1 MTSSGRMIQRLEVEA
16 KGLLERQRK
25 LKVVRSPHFGELVQ
39 RYAEIRTLQKEL
51 EAGSREVTGQMDEY
65 PRKLRRLCK
74 ILTEAG
80 FLAHDKPTDK
90 GLFAA
95 RVYGENTILV
105 AEAVWLGWFEGLAP
119 EEMCA
124 VLVMLAA
131 EDRDR
136 GGRDRQARGPRRYP
150 TPAIAQ
156 TARLIRSLYF
166 RFADMESDLDEPN
179 LRTPSHD
186 FIDFAFRWSAGEPLD
201 QIPLPANIDIGD
213 AIKAMKGLY
222 SLLRQLEWALR
233 VAKSPLKETVS
244 QAVVQMERDVIKR
257 TY

>member
-1 MTSSGRMIQRLEVEA
+1 MKAI
-16 KGLLERQRK
+16 LLFS
-25 LKVVRSPHFGELVQ
+25 L
-39 RYAEIRTLQKEL
+39 TLSL
-51 EAGSREVTGQMDEY
+51 
-65 PRKLRRLCK
+65 
-74 ILTEAG
+74 
-80 FLAHDKPTDK
+80 LAHASLISHDH
-90 GLFAA
+90 GL
-95 RVYGENTILV
+95 I
-105 AEAVWLGWFEGLAP
+105 
-119 EEMCA
+119 
-124 VLVMLAA
+124 
-131 EDRDR
+131 
-136 GGRDRQARGPRRYP
+136 PRRDHSQRHP
-150 TPAIAQ
+150 ERGNESITEIAIAQ

-186 FIDFAFRWSAGEPLD
+186 YIDFAYRWSAGEPLD

-233 VAKSPLKETVS
+233 VAKSPLKDTVS